1 MRRVVVTGLGI
12 VSSIGNDA
20 AEVTESL
27 RQAKSGIS
35 FSSDFAE
42 HGFKC
47 QVWGSPKL
55 GAAELAELV
64 DRRAMRFLSQGGA
77 WNHVAM
83 KQALA
88 DSGLEEKDYAQNE
101 RVGII
106 MGSGGPSTRTLI
118 EAADI
123 TTKNNSPKRIGPFAV
138 PKAMSS
144 TASATLA
151 TWFKLHGV
159 NYSISSACSTSAHCI
174 GNAAEMIQWGK
185 QDMVFAGG
193 HEDLDWTMSNLFDA
207 MGAMSSKYNDTPDT
221 ASRAY
226 DANRDGFV
234 IAGGAGV
241 LVLEELERAKARG
254 AKIYAEI
261 VGYGATSDG
270 YDMVAPSGEGAVRC
284 MRQALATVKGDVDYI
299 NTHGTSTPVGD
310 SKEIGAIREVFG
322 SKIPHIQSTKS
333 LTGHSL
339 GAAGVQESI
348 YSLLMMQQ
356 GFIGESAH
364 ITELDPEFEG
374 VPIVRKRIDNAKIDI
389 ALSNSFGFGGT
400 NATLVF
406 QRYNG

>member
-12 VSSIGNDA
+12 VSSIGNNANEVQTSLHDA
-20 AEVTESL
+20 
-27 RQAKSGIS
+27 RSGIS
-35 FSSDFAE
+35 FSDSFAE
-42 HGFKC
+42 HGFRC
-47 QVWGSPKL
+47 QVWGAPTLDPS
-55 GAAELAELV
+55 AMI
-64 DRRAMRFLSQGGA
+64 DRRALRFLSQGAA

-83 KQALA
+83 DQAIA
-88 DSGLEEKDYAQNE
+88 DAGLGESDITNE
-101 RVGII
+101 RTGIV
-106 MGSGGPSTRTLI
+106 MGSGGPSTRTI
-118 EAADI
+118 VEAAE
-123 TTKNNSPKRIGPFAV
+123 TTLKNGSPKRIGPFAV

-151 TWFKLHGV
+151 TWFKIHGV
-159 NYSISSACSTSAHCI
+159 NYSISSACSTSEHCI
-174 GNAAEMIQWGK
+174 GNGYELIQWGK

-193 HEDLDWTMSNLFDA
+193 HEDLDWTMSDLFDA
-207 MGAMSSKYNDTPDT
+207 MGAMSSKFNDRAST

-241 LVLEELERAKARG
+241 LVLEELEHAKARG

-284 MRQALATVKGDVDYI
+284 MRQALATVSTPVDYI

-310 SKEIGAIREVFG
+310 SKEMGAIREVFG
-322 SKIPHIQSTKS
+322 EKMPFITSTKS

-348 YSLLMMQQ
+348 YSILMMQG

-364 ITELDPEFEG
+364 IETLDPEFEG
-374 VPIVRKRIDNAKIDI
+374 MPIVRKRIDNAAIDTV
-389 ALSNSFGFGGT
+389 LSNSFGFGGT

-406 QRYNG
+406 QRYSA